1 MRLRS
6 AGRIVL
12 AWTIIGVLVSLSL
25 YLWSP
30 WHQHPVQ
37 GRKACAF
44 LQVEQG
50 NALEAGAIILPAPPS
65 AVLACPAAEN
75 VLVRAFGP
83 WPQHGWRAP
92 PAI

>member
-1 MRLRS
+1 MRAS
-6 AGRIVL
+6 GAGRIVL
-12 AWTIIGVLVSLSL
+12 GWTIIGVLVVLSL

-30 WHQHPVQ
+30 WHQHTVQ

-50 NALEAGAIILPAPPS
+50 NGLEPGSIILPAPP
-65 AVLACPAAEN
+65 AAILALPVAPSDPF
-75 VLVRAFGP
+75 RAFDL

-92 PAI
+92 PAV